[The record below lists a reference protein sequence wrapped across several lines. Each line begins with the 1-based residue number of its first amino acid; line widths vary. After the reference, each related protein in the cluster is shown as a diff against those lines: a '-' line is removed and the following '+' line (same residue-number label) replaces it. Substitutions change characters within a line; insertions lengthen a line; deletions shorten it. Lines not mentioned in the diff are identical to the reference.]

1 MFYLVLRLLKH
12 TRLKSLILSKL
23 NYMIIMFT
31 PSPSEPSSFQN
42 LPKMQFI
49 RAIFSSGTTLGR
61 KKNYFF
67 HAASSNNNALLQS
80 HRGCDFCHKIR
91 ASLSS
96 VLISIQ
102 QVALLAM
109 ELKPKHLKNCEF
121 CPGSQFIVFMLIVR
135 ALNWQYHK
143 VNRCPARYS
152 PRSTT
157 TNRPT
162 NRAPNK
168 PACPGPN

>member
-1 MFYLVLRLLKH
+1 
-12 TRLKSLILSKL
+12 
-23 NYMIIMFT
+23 MFT

-121 CPGSQFIVFMLIVR
+121 CPGSQFIVFMLIFR
-135 ALNWQYHK
+135 ALNWQYHNHSEIFK
-143 VNRCPARYS
+143 MIQGLKREYQNHSAEMLIKKYFKKSNTQIQLQWNLLSCLLWVTREAEKNPS
-152 PRSTT
+152 
-157 TNRPT
+157 
-162 NRAPNK
+162 
-168 PACPGPN
+168 